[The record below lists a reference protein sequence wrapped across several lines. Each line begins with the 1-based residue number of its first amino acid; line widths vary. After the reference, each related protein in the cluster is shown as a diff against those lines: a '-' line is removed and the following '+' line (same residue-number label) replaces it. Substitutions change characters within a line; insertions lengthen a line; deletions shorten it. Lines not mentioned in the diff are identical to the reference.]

1 MGAHVV
7 EFARQYRAAL
17 LDYLLG
23 SGAPGLER
31 AYSLG
36 RRAIEA
42 GMSLLQVIRMH
53 QDAANTVLK
62 ATNLGDSRM
71 RQLQTSQDFLLEA
84 LAAFEMT
91 HRGYLDLISAERD
104 RLARQ

>member
-1 MGAHVV
+1 MGTQGVD
-7 EFARQYRAAL
+7 FARQYRAAL

-23 SGAPGLER
+23 SGAQGLER

-42 GMSLLQVIRMH
+42 GVGLLQVIRLH

-62 ATNLGDSRM
+62 ATNPGDKRM

-84 LAAFEMT
+84 LAAFEIT
-91 HRGYLDLISAERD
+91 HRGYLDLITADRD
-104 RLARQ
+104 RLR